1 MKALLKLFIIVVAG
15 TFAAR
20 TGAFPEFPFCPA
32 GGPPGW
38 LNYLNDNHDKNIWRR
53 YSLYNPYV
61 QNASRYPGYPAPVY
75 GPAYMQ
81 YNYVQPPYIYTP
93 RN

>member
-15 TFAAR
+15 TFTTR
-20 TGAFPEFPFCPA
+20 ISAFPELPFCPA

-38 LNYLNDNHDKNIWRR
+38 LNYFNDKRDKNIWRR
-53 YSLYNPYV
+53 YSRYNPYG
-61 QNASRYPGYPAPVY
+61 QNAGRYPGYLVPVY
-75 GPAYMQ
+75 GPSYMR
-81 YNYVQPPYIYTP
+81 YNYVPPPYADTP

>member
-15 TFAAR
+15 TFVA
-20 TGAFPEFPFCPA
+20 TTSAFPEFPFCPA

-38 LNYLNDNHDKNIWRR
+38 FNYFNDKHDKNIWRR
-53 YSLYNPYV
+53 YSQYNPYI
-61 QNASRYPGYPAPVY
+61 QNAGRYPGYPVPAY
-75 GPAYMQ
+75 GPAYLQ
-81 YNYVQPPYIYTP
+81 NNYLQPPYSYP